1 MPRGF
6 LRRPFALRSAAV
18 LHPLSKNA
26 PIAART
32 ALVVALASVAGLA
45 HAAPAKSKAASASS
59 KPKARSNPSN
69 QVYPTQPAWCAPE
82 LEALPLRED
91 VCFVDGSKPAKDGGE
106 GRRTLVIYLHGLIA
120 KKTTWQ
126 WTQERAIARQAKQF
140 GFAAIVPQAPSIG
153 KDGSAGFGWP
163 TAVKSQGV
171 EPDLIAG
178 WAAARR
184 LVEERSGRK
193 FDEVFVIGFSSGAYY
208 GSSLALRGR
217 LDVDGYAL
225 LAGGSPVTHPAASG
239 SSRAPVF
246 IGVAARDPGTAPGAR
261 TLGQSLARWG
271 WPHRVDE
278 QPVGHMSSDV
288 HVGHA
293 LAYLRAM
300 VRSKS

>member
-1 MPRGF
+1 MPR
-6 LRRPFALRSAAV
+6 LPWIHR
-18 LHPLSKNA
+18 
-26 PIAART
+26 PIARSSAF
-32 ALVVALASVAGLA
+32 VVALAAACGVAQ
-45 HAAPAKSKAASASS
+45 AAPPKPAVVAKTKKGPSSA
-59 KPKARSNPSN
+59 KPDIVAKKKTAQAKPST
-69 QVYPTQPAWCAPE
+69 QVFPTQPPWCAPE

-91 VCFVDGSKPAKDGGE
+91 VCFVDGTREPKEGE
-106 GRRTLVIYLHGLIA
+106 GKRTLVIYLHGLIA

-163 TAVKSQGV
+163 TAAKSQGV

-178 WAAARR
+178 WESARR
-184 LVEERSGRK
+184 LLEERSGRT

-225 LAGGSPVTHPAASG
+225 LAGGSPVTNPVQGAR
-239 SSRAPVF
+239 RAPVF
-246 IGVAARDPGTAPGAR
+246 IGVAARDAGTAPGAR

-271 WPHRVDE
+271 WPHKVDE

-300 VRSKS
+300 ARSKS